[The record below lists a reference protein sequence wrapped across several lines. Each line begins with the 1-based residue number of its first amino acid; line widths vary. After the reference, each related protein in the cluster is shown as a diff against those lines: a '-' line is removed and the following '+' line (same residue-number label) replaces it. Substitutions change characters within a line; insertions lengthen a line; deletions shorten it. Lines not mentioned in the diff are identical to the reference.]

1 MHSILVRQD
10 LRQPDLL
17 FDDVKGVNITKVSI
31 HVKNA
36 KIKLDN
42 SVLDIKTTLLV
53 QNKCEKSARYI
64 FIDISTRC

>member
-17 FDDVKGVNITKVSI
+17 FDDVKGINITKVSI

-53 QNKCEKSARYI
+53 
-64 FIDISTRC
+64 